1 LKPEAYRAPNDLL
14 RIAVIFRYY
23 LSDFQI
29 HRTEIMLDGLS
40 LDQLRA
46 FIATVDEGSF
56 SAGARRLHRA
66 QSAVSELVSNLEA
79 QIGVALFNRSERY
92 PRLTPAG
99 VLLLADARSVVANV
113 DLLKARAKGISGG
126 LEPELSA
133 VVDVFFPIEAIAES
147 AKEFRDRFPRTPLRL
162 YVEALGSAYK
172 PVLDGRC
179 SLGVV
184 ASLPIV
190 PDSMSQERLQGVAM
204 VMVAARGHPLAM
216 LKGVI
221 PKAELAKH
229 VQLVLTDRS
238 DLTAGREFGVMSP
251 LTWRL
256 GDLYAKHAFLLKG
269 LGWGG
274 MPAHAVK
281 QDLQQGRLAKLS
293 IEDLPDEGLILP
305 MFAVYITAKPPGPAG
320 RWFIERLRQCSGQ
333 HPADEEVAQPRA
345 LDSSVGEHRK

>member
-1 LKPEAYRAPNDLL
+1 
-14 RIAVIFRYY
+14 
-23 LSDFQI
+23 
-29 HRTEIMLDGLS
+29 MLDGVS

-46 FIATVDEGSF
+46 FIAAVDEGSF

-79 QIGVALFNRSERY
+79 QIGVTLFDRSERY
-92 PRLTPAG
+92 PKLTPAG
-99 VLLLADARSVVANV
+99 VLLVADARSVVANV

-126 LEPELSA
+126 LESELSA
-133 VVDVFFPIEAIAES
+133 VVDVFFPIEAIVES

-162 YVEALGSAYK
+162 YVEALGGAYK

-204 VMVAARGHPLAM
+204 VMVAARGHPLSM
-216 LKGVI
+216 LEGVI

-238 DLTAGREFGVMSP
+238 DLTVGREFGVMSP

-256 GDLYAKHAFLLKG
+256 GDLFAKHAFLLKG

-274 MPAHAVK
+274 MPVHAVK
-281 QDLQQGRLAKLS
+281 QDLELGRLVKLS
-293 IEDLPDEGLILP
+293 IEDVPDEGLILP
-305 MFAVYITAKPPGPAG
+305 MFAVYLTAKPPGPAG
-320 RWFIERLRQCSGQ
+320 RWLIERLRQCPSQ
-333 HPADEEVAQPRA
+333 HLNHEEVARPRTP
-345 LDSSVGEHRK
+345 DTSVATPRN